1 MLLKSWPV
9 IGAVA
14 LKSAQVERPGALMVI
29 AEPMEILLNEVS
41 PQVTPLSLAEV
52 CAVRDYFR
60 FPF

>member
-1 MLLKSWPV
+1 
-9 IGAVA
+9 
-14 LKSAQVERPGALMVI
+14 MVI